1 MNKLAKA
8 TKEHSKLTDQT
19 GSMHLMIILAV
30 VVAAV
35 IGAGIYV
42 WKSQDSKD
50 ADTATTQEQTTDDT
64 QPAVSGVS
72 TTLLGGRL
80 TMLVPDGWTK
90 GTEQNL
96 IKDVDGTSFRVAI
109 QAQGV
114 DFLASDTVG
123 GYATEV
129 SQVETTQGT
138 TLYILKLGLT
148 ESTTNYVVSTCTA
161 NAGFGCAPVLDDSK
175 LYVTLAPLGDGSST
189 IAPLDY
195 TLPATA
201 TALTDFEAI
210 ARALPL

>member
-1 MNKLAKA
+1 MNKQKQALRRNQA
-8 TKEHSKLTDQT
+8 

-30 VVAAV
+30 VVAAIV
-35 IGAGIYV
+35 GAGIYV

-50 ADTATTQEQTTDDT
+50 TSSVDTTQGEETVDT
-64 QPAVSGVS
+64 QSTTSGAS
-72 TTLLGGRL
+72 ITLLGGDL
-80 TMLVPDGWTK
+80 TILAADGWTK

-96 IKDVDGTSFRVAI
+96 IKDIDGTSFRIAI

-114 DFLASDTVG
+114 DYLALDTVG

-138 TLYILKLGLT
+138 TLHILKLGLT
-148 ESTTNYVVSTCTA
+148 ESATNYVVSTCAPA
-161 NAGFGCAPVLDDSK
+161 NGFGCAPDFDGKK

-201 TALTDFEAI
+201 TAISDFEAI
-210 ARALPL
+210 ARTLPL